1 MVLLD
6 LTHPAVQSSEK
17 CACEVIEAAGAQV
30 LPRLTEK
37 LSAWD
42 PLADPAEGTADFA
55 VWRPL
60 LESESQRDAIFQV
73 LPRRRSGVTQ
83 AQVRLCS

>member
-1 MVLLD
+1 M
-6 LTHPAVQSSEK
+6 
-17 CACEVIEAAGAQV
+17 

-37 LSAWD
+37 LSGWD

-73 LPRRRSGVTQ
+73 PPHWYRRLPALGQVAQLTTNRWDAHRCMQAGV
-83 AQVRLCS
+83 SF